1 MPTMD
6 VFHNDAFSLRSLTA
20 AINKAPYKPGR
31 LGELGL
37 FSESGI
43 TTTIVQVEEKD
54 GQLTLIPTSPRGG
67 EADTIGADARRMR
80 AFTVP
85 HLARESKILADS
97 VQNVRAFGSET
108 DVEMIQTV
116 VNQRL
121 ATLRAMH
128 EVTLEHLRM
137 GALKGLILDADGV
150 TPIYNLYTEFNVEQQ
165 TVDFD
170 FADPALEMRAKCMS
184 VLRKIETALGAAV
197 YSGAR
202 ALCSSS
208 WFDAFVDHAAVK
220 ETLKYREGE
229 TLRKDIR
236 RGFEFAG
243 ITFEEYRGKVGAV
256 DFIADGEA
264 YCFPEGA
271 MTEKGPLFQ
280 TYFAPADFEETV
292 NTMGLPIYAKL
303 ARDPEFQRWVKLH
316 TQSNPLPLCL
326 RPAAVIKLT
335 MVGAT

>member
-6 VFHNDAFSLRSLTA
+6 VFNQDAFSVRSLTA

-97 VQNVRAFGSET
+97 IQNVRAFGSENE
-108 DVEMIQTV
+108 VESIQGI

-137 GALKGLILDADGV
+137 GALKGLILDADGL
-150 TPIYNLYTEFNVEQQ
+150 TTIYDLYTEFGVEQ
-165 TVDFD
+165 TTIDFD
-170 FADPALEMRAKCMS
+170 FSDDTLAIRAKCKS
-184 VLRKIETALGAAV
+184 VLRAIEDELGASV
-197 YSGAR
+197 YTRAR
-202 ALCSSS
+202 ALCSAS
-208 WFDAFVDHAAVK
+208 WFDALIDHPIVA
-220 ETLKYREGE
+220 ETFKYREGE
-229 TLRKDIR
+229 VLRQDIR
-236 RGFEFAG
+236 RGFEFGG
-243 ITFEEYRGKVGAV
+243 IIFEEYRGKVGSV

-292 NTMGLPIYAKL
+292 NTLGLPIYAKQ

-316 TQSNPLPLCL
+316 SQSNPLPLCL

-335 MVGAT
+335 MVGST